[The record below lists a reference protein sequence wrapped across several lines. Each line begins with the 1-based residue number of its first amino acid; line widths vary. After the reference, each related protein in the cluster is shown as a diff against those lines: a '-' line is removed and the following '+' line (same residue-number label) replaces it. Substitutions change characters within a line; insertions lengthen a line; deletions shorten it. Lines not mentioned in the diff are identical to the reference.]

1 MMGGGSAV
9 YDDYEFTSPS
19 NGAKTLVLVG
29 RTGNGKSATG
39 NSILG
44 PKSFTSK
51 ISASGVTRTYEL
63 QTTVLK
69 DGQIFNVIDTP
80 GLFDASVE
88 SEFIGKEI
96 AKCIDIAKDG
106 IHAVAV
112 VFSLKT
118 CFSEEEKTA
127 FHCLE
132 TLFGTKIFSYIII
145 VFTNGDALEEDVTL
159 KDYLDDSPQP
169 LKVVSATDTC
179 PSLEIQLAVLLLCG
193 HRFVLF
199 DNKTEDK
206 TKRGKQVDHLV
217 SLVNM
222 RGATSCDEQEEV
234 ASLKGYIKQEI
245 CKEQIER
252 LYEKLLM
259 RISELVEAKLK
270 RLEEKLVEEQ
280 AARKSDQMK
289 SNDEINKLR
298 EDLENAQRETVE
310 LRKKAEDKCAI
321 L

>member
-1 MMGGGSAV
+1 MEETRKWTKLR
-9 YDDYEFTSPS
+9 YEFTSPS

-44 PKSFTSK
+44 TKSFTSK
-51 ISASGVTRTYEL
+51 ISPSGVTRTYEL
-63 QTTVLK
+63 QTTVFK

-96 AKCIDIAKDG
+96 AKF
-106 IHAVAV
+106 
-112 VFSLKT
+112 FSLKT
-118 CFSEEEKTA
+118 RFSEEEKTA
-127 FHCLE
+127 FQCLE
-132 TLFGTKIFSYIII
+132 TLFGTKICSYIII

-169 LKVVSATDTC
+169 LKD
-179 PSLEIQLAVLLLCG
+179 VLLLCG

-206 TKRGKQVDHLV
+206 TKRGKQVDDLV

-222 RGATSCDEQEEV
+222 VIAQNGGQPYYDELFVELKRGATTCDEQEEV

-270 RLEEKLVEEQ
+270 RLEEKL
-280 AARKSDQMK
+280 AGSR
-289 SNDEINKLR
+289 
-298 EDLENAQRETVE
+298 QRRSQV
-310 LRKKAEDKCAI
+310 K
-321 L
+321 

>member
-1 MMGGGSAV
+1 MEEMRKWTKLR
-9 YDDYEFTSPS
+9 YEFTSPS

-44 PKSFTSK
+44 TKSFTSK
-51 ISASGVTRTYEL
+51 ICPSGVTRTYEL

-96 AKCIDIAKDG
+96 AKF
-106 IHAVAV
+106 
-112 VFSLKT
+112 FSLKT
-118 CFSEEEKTA
+118 RFSEEEKTA
-127 FHCLE
+127 FQCLE
-132 TLFGTKIFSYIII
+132 TLFGTKICSYIII

-169 LKVVSATDTC
+169 LKD
-179 PSLEIQLAVLLLCG
+179 VLLLCG

-206 TKRGKQVDHLV
+206 TKRGKQVDDLV

-222 RGATSCDEQEEV
+222 VIAQNGGQPYYDELFVELKRGATTCDEQEEV

-259 RISELVEAKLK
+259 RISELAGREVS
-270 RLEEKLVEEQ
+270 REQ
-280 AARKSDQMK
+280 AAKKSDQMK

>member
-1 MMGGGSAV
+1 MGGGSAV

-44 PKSFTSK
+44 TKSFTSK
-51 ISASGVTRTYEL
+51 ISPSGVTRTYEL

-118 CFSEEEKTA
+118 RFSEEKTA
-127 FHCLE
+127 FQCLE

-169 LKVVSATDTC
+169 LKD
-179 PSLEIQLAVLLLCG
+179 VLLLCG

-206 TKRGKQVDHLV
+206 TKRGKQVDDLV

-222 RGATSCDEQEEV
+222 VIAQNGGKPYYDELFVELKRGATTCDEQEEV

-259 RISELVEAKLK
+259 RIAEL
-270 RLEEKLVEEQ
+270 
-280 AARKSDQMK
+280 
-289 SNDEINKLR
+289 
-298 EDLENAQRETVE
+298 
-310 LRKKAEDKCAI
+310 
-321 L
+321 

>member
-1 MMGGGSAV
+1 MEETRKWTKLR
-9 YDDYEFTSPS
+9 YEFTSPS

-44 PKSFTSK
+44 TKSFTSK
-51 ISASGVTRTYEL
+51 ISPSGVTRTYEL

-118 CFSEEEKTA
+118 RFSEEEKTA
-127 FHCLE
+127 FQCLE
-132 TLFGTKIFSYIII
+132 TLFGTKICSYIII

-169 LKVVSATDTC
+169 LKD
-179 PSLEIQLAVLLLCG
+179 VLLLCG

-206 TKRGKQVDHLV
+206 TKRGKQVDDLV

-222 RGATSCDEQEEV
+222 VIAQNGGQPYYDELFVELKRGATTCDEQEEV

-259 RISELVEAKLK
+259 RRGKVEEAG
-270 RLEEKLVEEQ
+270 REVSREQ
-280 AARKSDQMK
+280 AAKKSDQMK

>member
-1 MMGGGSAV
+1 MGGGSAV
-9 YDDYEFTSPS
+9 YDDCEFTSPS

-29 RTGNGKSATG
+29 RTGNRKSATG

-44 PKSFTSK
+44 TKSFTSK
-51 ISASGVTRTYEL
+51 ISPSGVTRTCEL

-88 SEFIGKEI
+88 SEFIGNEI
-96 AKCIDIAKDG
+96 AKCIDLTKDG

-112 VFSLKT
+112 
-118 CFSEEEKTA
+118 
-127 FHCLE
+127 
-132 TLFGTKIFSYIII
+132 
-145 VFTNGDALEEDVTL
+145 D
-159 KDYLDDSPQP
+159 
-169 LKVVSATDTC
+169 
-179 PSLEIQLAVLLLCG
+179 VLLLCG

-199 DNKTEDK
+199 DKKTEDK
-206 TKRGKQVDHLV
+206 TKRVKQVDDLV

-222 RGATSCDEQEEV
+222 VTAQNGGQPYYDELFVELKRGATTCDKQEEV

-245 CKEQIER
+245 CKEQNER

-270 RLEEKLVEEQ
+270 RQEEKLAEEQ

-289 SNDEINKLR
+289 SNEEINKLR
-298 EDLENAQRETVE
+298 EDLENAQRETGE
-310 LRKKAEDKCAI
+310 LRKKAENKCAI

>member
-1 MMGGGSAV
+1 R
-9 YDDYEFTSPS
+9 YEFTSPS

-44 PKSFTSK
+44 TKSFTSK
-51 ISASGVTRTYEL
+51 ISPSGVTRTYEL

-112 VFSLKT
+112 
-118 CFSEEEKTA
+118 
-127 FHCLE
+127 
-132 TLFGTKIFSYIII
+132 YIII

-169 LKVVSATDTC
+169 L
-179 PSLEIQLAVLLLCG
+179 
-193 HRFVLF
+193 
-199 DNKTEDK
+199 
-206 TKRGKQVDHLV
+206 
-217 SLVNM
+217 
-222 RGATSCDEQEEV
+222 
-234 ASLKGYIKQEI
+234 
-245 CKEQIER
+245 
-252 LYEKLLM
+252 
-259 RISELVEAKLK
+259 
-270 RLEEKLVEEQ
+270 
-280 AARKSDQMK
+280 
-289 SNDEINKLR
+289 
-298 EDLENAQRETVE
+298 
-310 LRKKAEDKCAI
+310 
-321 L
+321 

>member
-1 MMGGGSAV
+1 MEETRKWTKLR
-9 YDDYEFTSPS
+9 YEFTSPS

-44 PKSFTSK
+44 TKSFTSK
-51 ISASGVTRTYEL
+51 ISPSGVTRTYEL

-96 AKCIDIAKDG
+96 AKF
-106 IHAVAV
+106 
-112 VFSLKT
+112 FSLKT
-118 CFSEEEKTA
+118 RFSEEEKTA
-127 FHCLE
+127 FQCLE
-132 TLFGTKIFSYIII
+132 TLFGTKICSYIII

-169 LKVVSATDTC
+169 LKD
-179 PSLEIQLAVLLLCG
+179 VLLLCG
-193 HRFVLF
+193 DRFVLF

-206 TKRGKQVDHLV
+206 TKRGKQVDDLV

-222 RGATSCDEQEEV
+222 VIAQNGGQPYYDELFVELKRGATTCDEQEEV

-270 RLEEKLVEEQ
+270 RLEEKLAEEQ
-280 AARKSDQMK
+280 AAKKSDQMK

>member
-51 ISASGVTRTYEL
+51 ISPSGVTRTYEL

-88 SEFIGKEI
+88 SELIGKEI

-118 CFSEEEKTA
+118 RFSEEEKTA
-127 FHCLE
+127 FQCLE
-132 TLFGTKIFSYIII
+132 TLFGAKIFSYIII
-145 VFTNGDALEEDVTL
+145 VFTNGDSLEEDVTL

-169 LKVVSATDTC
+169 LKVVS
-179 PSLEIQLAVLLLCG
+179 
-193 HRFVLF
+193 
-199 DNKTEDK
+199 
-206 TKRGKQVDHLV
+206 
-217 SLVNM
+217 
-222 RGATSCDEQEEV
+222 
-234 ASLKGYIKQEI
+234 
-245 CKEQIER
+245 
-252 LYEKLLM
+252 
-259 RISELVEAKLK
+259 
-270 RLEEKLVEEQ
+270 
-280 AARKSDQMK
+280 
-289 SNDEINKLR
+289 
-298 EDLENAQRETVE
+298 
-310 LRKKAEDKCAI
+310 
-321 L
+321 